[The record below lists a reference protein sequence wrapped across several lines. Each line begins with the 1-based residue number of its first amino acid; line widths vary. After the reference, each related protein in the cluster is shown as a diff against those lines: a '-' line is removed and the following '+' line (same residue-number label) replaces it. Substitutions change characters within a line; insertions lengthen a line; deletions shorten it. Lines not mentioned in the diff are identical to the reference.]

1 MPAGDLTVSPSQ
13 LVGAQLQSVEFA
25 ASSPMMVHVP
35 YLVLDRG
42 TGLFTNG
49 TIIHFG
55 GSGSQTIEMI
65 APPNIQ
71 SAFFLLGGDGAFPN
85 DGDWPIRSSNQ
96 SWQEW
101 FDSEEFLDEPYSWVE
116 HPVLRENRSGFSPEE
131 GSLHGTGI
139 IDGLSAYEW
148 LEAFADPDSGY
159 NERWGPFTLNDPTYM
174 RAVEYMQ
181 GYLQGIGFDAQ
192 VHRYWISDFSYAVNV
207 CG

>member
-1 MPAGDLTVSPSQ
+1 MAQGRLFALNDSLNWRPYSTSMQRVAAVCLALILLSAQSSGCFSDDGEVELVPAGDLTVSPSQ

-25 ASSPMMVHVP
+25 ASSPMVVHVP
-35 YLVLDRG
+35 YLVLDRE

-49 TIIHFG
+49 TNIHFG

-71 SAFFLLGGDGAFPN
+71 SAFFLLAGGGAFPN

-101 FDSEEFLDEPYSWVE
+101 FDSEEFLDEPYYWVE
-116 HPVLRENRSGFSPEE
+116 HPVLPENRSGFSPEE
-131 GSLHGTGI
+131 GSLYGTVI

-148 LEAFADPDSGY
+148 L
-159 NERWGPFTLNDPTYM
+159 
-174 RAVEYMQ
+174 
-181 GYLQGIGFDAQ
+181 
-192 VHRYWISDFSYAVNV
+192 
-207 CG
+207 